1 MTSQLTPRSFRALGL
16 ALCLLA
22 TGCGPGSLSGKVSYE
37 GAPLRGGTVTFMTE
51 DGKAR
56 TGGVIQPDGTY
67 SADNV
72 PVGAVLVGVETES
85 ARDQPAG
92 SSPESRYVPIPRHL
106 RNPRESGVRLIVR
119 GGAQTENLEL
129 K

>member
-1 MTSQLTPRSFRALGL
+1 MTSRTTPRGLRALAL
-16 ALCLLA
+16 ALGVLA
-22 TGCGPGSLSGKVSYE
+22 TGCGGTLSGKIAYE
-37 GAPLRGGTVTFMTE
+37 GTPLRGGTVTFVTE

-56 TGGVIQPDGTY
+56 ASGVIRPDGTY

-72 PVGAVLVGVETES
+72 PVGTVLVSVETES

-92 SSPESRYVPIPRHL
+92 VAPESRYVPIPRHL
-106 RNPRESGVRLIVR
+106 RNPRQSGVRLTVR

-129 K
+129 M